1 MKIKNNR
8 AFTLIELIV
17 TIAVLGI
24 LVLLA
29 APKFS
34 GHIKDAELTRGFADA
49 KSIQKASEMYF
60 MDNEDWPR
68 LTDEPYT
75 SEEIK
80 AYSEHIYDTTGKE
93 IQLNPSGN
101 YYNIDYD
108 KLSKY
113 VKVPTNKENYIL
125 QNPVGKVFYMDKLTE
140 AGKDRVDYANG
151 SVPSE
156 PEEPAEEYTSATFT
170 NAEAT
175 GMTGPTQEQ
184 IASAYIGTSLE
195 GKVVSNAGIQTWVV
209 PKSGTY
215 RIEAYG
221 AQGGDSNVGSEANG
235 NEEKYGGGS
244 GAMMSGEFNLENGNE
259 LEILVGQ
266 KGSDAVY
273 ASGGGASGA
282 WIDNSS
288 SPMIIAGAGGGA
300 NSVTSA
306 ASGKNA
312 TILPNGISSKGA
324 GGTNGAGGKSGGIT
338 GGGGGWNSNGGN
350 GISAGGI
357 ALKAGAKGGK
367 GYEPRYDGSFGG
379 GGGSFGGGG
388 GGGGYSGGGG
398 GLYTSSTATSS
409 GGGGGSFNAGE
420 NQVNSVGHS
429 GHGKVV
435 ITYIG
440 E

>member
-1 MKIKNNR
+1 MKIKNNK

-113 VKVPTNKENYIL
+113 VKAPTNKENYIL

-151 SVPSE
+151 SVPNE
-156 PEEPAEEYTSATFT
+156 PEEPETPLYEYTSATFT
-170 NAEAT
+170 NAGAT
-175 GMTGPTQEQ
+175 GMTGPTQ
-184 IASAYIGTSLE
+184 ANLDRAYLGSVLE
-195 GKVVSNAGIQTWVV
+195 SRVISNTGIQIWAV

-221 AQGGDSNVGSEANG
+221 AKGQDADAAKGGT
-235 NEEKYGGGS
+235 
-244 GAMMSGEFNLENGNE
+244 GAIMKGEFSLNINE
-259 LEILVGQ
+259 SLKILVGQ
-266 KGSDAVY
+266 RTNEKSIRGSG
-273 ASGGGASGA
+273 GGGASFVTKL
-282 WIDNSS
+282 DNT
-288 SPMIIAGAGGGA
+288 PLIVA
-300 NSVTSA
+300 
-306 ASGKNA
+306 
-312 TILPNGISSKGA
+312 
-324 GGTNGAGGKSGGIT
+324 
-338 GGGGGWNSNGGN
+338 GGGGGGGAHNVKNTGANATITNFGNTNGGKNDGLSSGGAGLTGN
-350 GISAGGI
+350 GLGIYDSSNKMALSFINGGP
-357 ALKAGAKGGK
+357 GGSK
-367 GYEPRYDGSFGG
+367 FEGGTGGFGG
-379 GGGSFGGGG
+379 GAGGWGNGG
-388 GGGGYSGGGG
+388 GGGGYSGGNAYGG
-398 GLYTSSTATSS
+398 SSGNSYQG

-420 NQVNSVGHS
+420 SQVNSVGHS

>member
-1 MKIKNNR
+1 MKIKNNK

-113 VKVPTNKENYIL
+113 VKAPTNKENYIL

-184 IASAYIGTSLE
+184 LDKAYIGSVLE
-195 GKVVSNAGIQTWVV
+195 GKVVSNSGIQLWIV

-221 AQGGDSNVGSEANG
+221 AQGGNGISDKSVGG
-235 NEEKYGGGS
+235 L
-244 GAMMSGEFNLENGNE
+244 GAIMSGEFNLEKE
-259 LEILVGQ
+259 TTLKILVGQ
-266 KGSDAVY
+266 KGNDDNY
-273 ASGGGASGA
+273 APGGGASGT

-300 NSVTSA
+300 NSLTRA

-312 TILPNGISSKGA
+312 TISSSGIPSYGA
-324 GGTNGAGGKSGGIT
+324 GGINGSGGKSGGLT
-338 GGGGGWNSNGGN
+338 GGGGGWNSNGEN
-350 GISAGGI
+350 GTSLGGQ
-357 ALKAGAKGGK
+357 ALKSGAKGGK
-367 GYEPRYDGSFGG
+367 GFGTGSGYDGSFGG

-398 GLYTSSTATSS
+398 GSDTSSTANSS

-420 NQVNSVGHS
+420 SQVNSVGHS